1 MNNIVLY
8 SLLFASSSAV
18 SFVAIEQFSPEV
30 KSTKIQQTGVQ
41 QTDQVKIEKLATLVK
56 PKNLTQVV
64 VTKSVPKR
72 SSLKVVSA
80 DKNVLSE
87 KKPIANNE
95 VSKDLLAKF
104 NMALLAT
111 ENTEILEPENTD
123 DENAVAVYDLPE
135 QLLARVPNIRYS
147 SHVYSSTA
155 GNRSVR
161 LNDRDLREGSWLTED
176 IEILEILQNE
186 VIMRVGPQSFSLKAL
201 SDWTG

>member
-104 NMALLAT
+104 NKALLAT